1 MANPV
6 LTRVWFKVVVATEL
20 SAYPVTWP
28 EEPVAVQV
36 NWVPDTDDRSVIFV
50 GTLLQIDLLGGAL
63 LRSGT
68 GFTVATKLATGPSQL
83 LACGVIW

>member
-1 MANPV
+1 MSEYPA
-6 LTRVWFKVVVATEL
+6 TR
-20 SAYPVTWP
+20 P

-36 NWVPDTDDRSVIFV
+36 NRVPDTDDRSVIFV
-50 GTLLQIDLLGGAL
+50 GRLLQIDLFGGEL